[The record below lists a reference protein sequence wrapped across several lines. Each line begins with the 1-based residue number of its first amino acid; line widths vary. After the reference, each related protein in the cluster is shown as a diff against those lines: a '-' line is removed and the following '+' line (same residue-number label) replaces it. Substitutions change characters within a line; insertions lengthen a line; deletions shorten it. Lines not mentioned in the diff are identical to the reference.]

1 VGISPGSPEWDP
13 IFEQLQ
19 TNCMSKLSKRHFW
32 EWFKRNNK
40 EYLELNNKSKKE
52 AAYWLAEMNTHLRAY
67 FKFFEY
73 SLALPDK
80 GDAKLTISVN
90 GKTIHFKK
98 VESFVATAP
107 EIPGWNIIAL
117 EEPMPIDFIL
127 EKQMANAGI
136 EPGEFSFSFVSD
148 DADAAHIMIYHPL
161 CTPANERHFLELAYG
176 AVYNLLGERSFG
188 IDISLLEMAN
198 MSDANVDEVYPLEEL
213 PIHIGSRKSSIVV
226 DQNGSLLD
234 IQ

>member
-1 VGISPGSPEWDP
+1 
-13 IFEQLQ
+13 
-19 TNCMSKLSKRHFW
+19 
-32 EWFKRNNK
+32 
-40 EYLELNNKSKKE
+40 
-52 AAYWLAEMNTHLRAY
+52 MNTHLRAY